1 MVFNMKQISIDFLEV
16 TGNRKK
22 TARVN
27 FSNGLNVIYGA
38 SNTGKS
44 YVLKLLDF
52 MLGADKLTK
61 KIKEAKGYERIAMGI
76 TLKDSKS
83 YIVERLI
90 KGGDYY
96 LREVDSSP
104 EKLDLILKPS
114 HTEEESLSNFLLEY
128 LGWDSRK
135 LARNQSGE
143 LQSLTLRNLAFLSLT
158 DEGHIQ
164 SEMSPMLTSNYSA
177 NTAEK
182 SFFRFLLSYV
192 DDSNIMAVVDD
203 KTFKV
208 NKETSVRIYSEIL
221 KEINNK
227 LQDCTG
233 EDDIKIQLEK
243 LDSYMENSYKETNRL
258 KENINSLFNFKKK
271 KLMELA
277 EIENFIFQSNVH
289 KKRFETL
296 DEIYDSDIS
305 RLKFI
310 EEVGSLSILNPIETC
325 ASCGSEI
332 SKDKVEI
339 NSDLISYNIK
349 SSVAEINKIRRLKE
363 DLYLAVHDVKIEL
376 EMKQSDQKE
385 VNSNLIEIDKT
396 INDISKDLEIHQKD
410 IKKYIFQR
418 DILKDYL
425 DGFEQKRKYIKK
437 LNAVEGRKKPTK
449 DEKPNLD
456 LSDEILT
463 DFTNVVSDV
472 LKKWKFP
479 GKHMVKFDSK
489 SFDIL
494 IDDEERI
501 SNGKGVR
508 AITHAAFKVAIVLY
522 CHKKNIP
529 HPNFLV
535 LDTPLLAYR
544 DPISHRAGGLEAGE
558 LELQKNSVK
567 EAFFKHLESISKICQ
582 FIILENID
590 PPDYLNDSKEVN
602 IIQFSGNYN
611 QGRQGFFSG

>member
-1 MVFNMKQISIDFLEV
+1 MKQISIDFLEV

-44 YVLKLLDF
+44 YILKLLDF
-52 MLGADKLTK
+52 MLGGDKLTK
-61 KIKEAKGYERIAMGI
+61 KIKEAKGYEYITMGI

-96 LREVDSSP
+96 LREVGSSP

-114 HTEEESLSNFLLEY
+114 HSEEESLSNFLLEY

-164 SEMSPMLTSNYSA
+164 SEMSPMLTSNYTA

-208 NKETSVRIYSEIL
+208 NKEASVKIYSEIL
-221 KEINNK
+221 NEINNK
-227 LQDCTG
+227 LHDCTG

-243 LDSYMENSYKETNRL
+243 LDNHMENSYKETNRL
-258 KENINSLFNFKKK
+258 KENINSLFDFKKK

-296 DEIYDSDIS
+296 GEIYDSDIS

-310 EEVGSLSILNPIETC
+310 EEVGSLSILNPIE
-325 ASCGSEI
+325 
-332 SKDKVEI
+332 
-339 NSDLISYNIK
+339 
-349 SSVAEINKIRRLKE
+349 
-363 DLYLAVHDVKIEL
+363 
-376 EMKQSDQKE
+376 
-385 VNSNLIEIDKT
+385 
-396 INDISKDLEIHQKD
+396 
-410 IKKYIFQR
+410 
-418 DILKDYL
+418 
-425 DGFEQKRKYIKK
+425 
-437 LNAVEGRKKPTK
+437 
-449 DEKPNLD
+449 
-456 LSDEILT
+456 
-463 DFTNVVSDV
+463 SDV
-472 LKKWKFP
+472 
-479 GKHMVKFDSK
+479 
-489 SFDIL
+489 
-494 IDDEERI
+494 
-501 SNGKGVR
+501 
-508 AITHAAFKVAIVLY
+508 
-522 CHKKNIP
+522 C
-529 HPNFLV
+529 
-535 LDTPLLAYR
+535 
-544 DPISHRAGGLEAGE
+544 
-558 LELQKNSVK
+558 
-567 EAFFKHLESISKICQ
+567 
-582 FIILENID
+582 
-590 PPDYLNDSKEVN
+590 
-602 IIQFSGNYN
+602 
-611 QGRQGFFSG
+611 

>member
-16 TGNRKK
+16 TGNKKK

-61 KIKEAKGYERIAMGI
+61 KIKEAKGYERVSMGI

-83 YIVERLI
+83 YIIERLI

-96 LREVDSSP
+96 LRVVNSSS
-104 EKLDLILKPS
+104 ESLDLILKPS
-114 HTEEESLSNFLLEY
+114 HSEEESLSNFLLEY

-135 LARNQSGE
+135 LAKNQSGE
-143 LQSLTLRNLAFLSLT
+143 LQSLTLRNLAFLCLT

-164 SEMSPMLTSNYSA
+164 SEISPMLTSNYTA

-182 SFFRFLLSYV
+182 SFFRFLLTYV

-208 NKETSVRIYSEIL
+208 NKEASVRIYNEIL
-221 KEINNK
+221 KEINNNLK
-227 LQDCTG
+227 DCTG
-233 EDDIKIQLEK
+233 EEDIKNQLEK
-243 LDSYMENSYKETNRL
+243 LDQYMENSYQKMNKL
-258 KENINSLFNFKKK
+258 NENINSLFDFKKN
-271 KLMELA
+271 KLQKIA
-277 EIENFIFQSNVH
+277 EIENFILQSNVH

-296 DEIYDSDIS
+296 GEIYKSDIS

-310 EEVGSLSILNPIETC
+310 EEVGSLSILNPIEKC
-325 ASCGSEI
+325 ASCGTMI
-332 SKDKVEI
+332 PKDKIKVYNNEI
-339 NSDLISYNIK
+339 FYNIR
-349 SSVAEINKIRRLKE
+349 SSLAEINKVKKLE
-363 DLYLAVHDVKIEL
+363 QDLYLAIHDLEVELETKRIEL
-376 EMKQSDQKE
+376 KD
-385 VNSNLIEIDKT
+385 VNSNLVEIDDT

-418 DILKDYL
+418 DILKGYI

-437 LNAVEGRKKPTK
+437 LNAVEIVKKPTK
-449 DEKPNLD
+449 DEKPNLA
-456 LSDEILT
+456 LSDEELK
-463 DFTNVVSDV
+463 DFTNIVSDV
-472 LKKWKFP
+472 LEKWKFP
-479 GKHMVKFDSK
+479 GKHIVKFDSK

-522 CHKKNIP
+522 CYKKNIP

-544 DPISHRAGGLEAGE
+544 DPISHKGGGFEAGE

-567 EAFFKHLESISKICQ
+567 EAFFEHLESISEICQ
-582 FIILENID
+582 FIIMENID
-590 PPDYLNDSKEVN
+590 PPVALNNSEKVN
-602 IIQFSGNYN
+602 VVQFTGNNN
-611 QGRQGFFSG
+611 QGRSGFFPN